1 MKIIIALTGGI
12 GSGKS
17 IVSAMLRTMG
27 YPVYDCDSKAKL
39 VMDNSEDIKREL
51 MHVFGRDA
59 ISVGGVINRQ
69 YLGNIVFNDATK
81 LEQLNSIVHPAV
93 RCDLQQ
99 WIGYNNVDRLFVET
113 AILRSSGLG
122 DIVDREWNVQAPL
135 ELRVN
140 RVMKRNG
147 MSREAVLARI
157 QAQAHEMQT
166 GQDTTV
172 IINDGTLAVL
182 PQILDALS
190 KI

>member
-27 YPVYDCDSKAKL
+27 YPVYDCDSKAKM
-39 VMDNSEDIKREL
+39 VMDNPDDIKREL
-51 MHVFGRDA
+51 MHVFGHDA

-69 YLGNIVFNDATK
+69 YLGNVAFNDATK
-81 LEQLNSIVHPAV
+81 LEQLNAIVHPAV

-99 WIGYNNVDRLFVET
+99 WIDYNNVDRLFVET

-122 DIVDREWNVQAPL
+122 DIVGREWNVQAPL

-157 QAQAHEMQT
+157 QAQAYEMQT

-172 IINDGTLAVL
+172 IINDGILAVL
-182 PQILDALS
+182 PQILGALS